1 MRRRRESLVLP
12 RAILSPPARRAGH
25 SSGFRRASRRRAR
38 SGEML
43 DRPGDWQIVWEPERV
58 IPGHF
63 KTVQAWRML
72 YHFKSHI
79 ELWWNELTGKYE
91 YRAPDPKA

>member
-1 MRRRRESLVLP
+1 
-12 RAILSPPARRAGH
+12 
-25 SSGFRRASRRRAR
+25 
-38 SGEML
+38 ML

-91 YRAPDPKA
+91 YRAPDPKAGGSFKKLQGRVKKGKGRGR